1 MPSHPAAHP
10 IATSALYERD
20 APLRRLAV
28 RVQALADDPAAGGG
42 CIGLSGE
49 AGVGKTSLLLALRR
63 ASPPTVQ
70 WLWGLCEPLLSPP
83 PLAALLDML
92 DQLPPSLASLVR
104 QGGRMADVLAGMV
117 ALLSDAHRPR
127 VLVIEDA
134 HWADG
139 ATLDLLRYLGR
150 RIERCHALLVISWRD
165 EDLAADHGLRA
176 VLAGLPGRA
185 TGREVLHPLSPAA
198 VADWARCAGRSA
210 AGLHQTSGGNPFF
223 VQELLAH
230 VGAAHELPATVRD
243 AVLARTRGLSPAARD
258 LAALVSVL
266 PGSCEPALLS
276 AVAPDCAAPLAEC
289 VAARL
294 LCHDADGVHF
304 QHELAQRALASA
316 VPAEQARR
324 WHAAAFQALDAT
336 QASAARRLHHAE
348 RAGLQAEVLQLAP
361 IAAREAAQASAHREA
376 AALYAL
382 AIGHAAVLPPAAQAA
397 LHEAHADECLLINQ
411 PEVALQALQTAL
423 HLHQATADRPAQGRV
438 LCNQA
443 QVLWLMQRCDQAQAC
458 AHQALPL
465 LRQQD
470 DAASL
475 ARAHATLAQVH
486 LHEADHRP
494 ALAWGRH
501 ALAMAEA
508 SGEPALLVDALNA
521 LACAELRLQD
531 DAAAWDRLLRS
542 LSLATHHGLAAQAA
556 RAWANLATLGMVHRR
571 LDQVLPWCADGIA
584 WCEAHELD
592 LFEVRLRIRRAHAWL
607 MGGHWDW
614 ADDEAAR
621 VLALPGLNAIEA
633 EQALHLR
640 QLVVLRRQHDAPALQ
655 SAWADLIDGRCQLA
669 VDPWHA
675 PLALARV
682 EAAWLLGRHDAA
694 RQLAQQALAGAVGPW
709 ERGQLACWLQRC
721 GPAAPSS
728 ATTAETT
735 AATMPAVTA
744 AAVDAPPLAPPCAA
758 ELAGDPLRA
767 AALWAALGCPWEQA
781 LAAMAAGEPGLRLAL
796 PLLEGLG
803 AAALAQQVRRAL
815 RRAGARGVPR
825 GPYRAARSDPLGL
838 TARER
843 EVWRWLSQGL
853 SNRAIAERLHRS
865 ERTIEHHVSALLAK
879 LGSSDRHAAQRRWQ
893 LQIQTQTQPQPQ
905 PAA

>member
-1 MPSHPAAHP
+1 MPSSPAAT
-10 IATSALYERD
+10 AELFERD
-20 APLRRLAV
+20 APLRRLAA

-49 AGVGKTSLLLALRR
+49 AGVGKTSLLLALRHC
-63 ASPPTVQ
+63 SPSSVQ

-92 DQLPPSLASLVR
+92 AQLPPSLAALVR

-117 ALLSDAHRPR
+117 GLLAERHQPR

-139 ATLDLLRYLGR
+139 ATLDLLRYLAR
-150 RIERCHALLVISWRD
+150 RIEPCRALLVITWRD
-165 EDLAADHGLRA
+165 EDLAGDHGLRA

-185 TGREVLHPLSPAA
+185 TWREALHPLSAEA
-198 VADWARCAGRSA
+198 VADWARRAGRNA
-210 AGLHQTSGGNPFF
+210 QGLHQTTGGNPFF

-230 VGAAHELPATVRD
+230 PASDQALPATVRD
-243 AVLARTRGLSPAARD
+243 AVLARTRGLSPAARC
-258 LAALVSVL
+258 LAALVSVM
-266 PGSCEPALLS
+266 PGSCEPALL
-276 AVAPDCAAPLAEC
+276 AAIDPACAGPLAEC

-304 QHELAQRALASA
+304 QHELAQRALASV

-324 WHAAAFQALDAT
+324 WHAAAYRWLDPIHV
-336 QASAARRLHHAE
+336 SAARRLHHAE
-348 RAGLQAEVLQLAP
+348 RAGLHDAVLQLAP
-361 IAAREAAQASAHREA
+361 AAAREAAQASAHREA
-376 AALYAL
+376 ATLYAL
-382 AIGHAAVLPPAAQAA
+382 AIRHAGAQPPAAQAA

-411 PEVALQALQTAL
+411 PGVALQALQAAL
-423 HLHQATADRPAQGRV
+423 DLHHASGDRPAQGRV
-438 LCNQA
+438 LCSQA

-465 LRQQD
+465 LRLQG

-494 ALAWGRH
+494 ALAWGRQ

-508 SGEPALLVDALNA
+508 CGEPRVLVDALNSV
-521 LACAELRLQD
+521 ACVELRLQD
-531 DAAAWDRLLRS
+531 DPAAWELLARS
-542 LSLATHHGLAAQAA
+542 LALATRLELPALAA

-571 LDQVLPWCADGIA
+571 LDQVLRWCAEGIA

-607 MGGHWDW
+607 MLGHWDW

-621 VLALPGLNAIEA
+621 IVALPGLNAIER
-633 EQALHLR
+633 EQAQHLR
-640 QLVVLRRQHDAPALQ
+640 QLVALRRQPDAPTLQ
-655 SAWADLIDGRCQLA
+655 PAWADLIDGLSHLA

-675 PLALARV
+675 PLALTRV
-682 EAAWLLGRHDAA
+682 EAAWLLGRHDTA
-694 RQLAQQALAGAVGPW
+694 RQLAQQALATAIGPW
-709 ERGQLACWLQRC
+709 ETGQLACWLHRC
-721 GPAAPSS
+721 GAPLAPSDLP
-728 ATTAETT
+728 
-735 AATMPAVTA
+735 M
-744 AAVDAPPLAPPCAA
+744 APPCAA
-758 ELAGDPLRA
+758 ELAGEPLHA

-781 LAAMAAGEPGLRLAL
+781 LAAMAGGEPGLRQAL
-796 PLLEGLG
+796 PVLEQLG
-803 AAALAQQVRRAL
+803 AQALAQQVRRSL

-825 GPYRAARSDPLGL
+825 GPYRAARCDPLGL

-843 EVWRWLSQGL
+843 EVWHWLSCGL
-853 SNRAIAERLHRS
+853 SNRAIAEQLHRS
-865 ERTIEHHVSALLAK
+865 ERTVEHHVSSLLAK
-879 LGSSDRHAAQRRWQ
+879 LGSSDRHAAQQRWQ
-893 LQIQTQTQPQPQ
+893 
-905 PAA
+905 AAHAA

>member
-1 MPSHPAAHP
+1 MPSPPAN
-10 IATSALYERD
+10 TSEPPALYERD
-20 APLRRLAV
+20 APLRRLAT
-28 RVQALADDPAAGGG
+28 RVQALAGDPAAGGG

-63 ASPPTVQ
+63 TSPPAVQ

-83 PLAALLDML
+83 PLGALLDML
-92 DQLPPSLASLVR
+92 DQLPPSLAGLVR

-117 ALLSDAHRPR
+117 TLLTDAQQPR
-127 VLVIEDA
+127 VLVVEDV

-139 ATLDLLRYLGR
+139 ATLDLLRYLAR
-150 RIERCHALLVISWRD
+150 RIERCRALLVISWRD
-165 EDLAADHGLRA
+165 EDLAPDHGLRA
-176 VLAGLPGRA
+176 VLAGLPARS
-185 TGREVLHPLSPAA
+185 TWREVLHPLSADA
-198 VADWARCAGRSA
+198 VADWARRAGRSA

-230 VGAAHELPATVRD
+230 AGAAHELPATVRD
-243 AVLARTRGLSPAARD
+243 AVLARTRGLSPGARD

-266 PGSCEPALLS
+266 PGHCEPALLS
-276 AVAPDCAAPLAEC
+276 AIAPGCDAALAEC

-294 LCHDADGVHF
+294 LCEDADGVHF
-304 QHELAQRALASA
+304 QHELAQRALASV
-316 VPAEQARR
+316 VPTDQARR
-324 WHAAAFQALDAT
+324 WHGAAFHALDPA

-348 RAGLQAEVLQLAP
+348 RAGLQQAVLQLAP
-361 IAAREAAQASAHREA
+361 AAAREAAQANAHREA

-382 AIGHAAVLPPAAQAA
+382 AIDHAATLTPAAQAA
-397 LHEAHADECLLINQ
+397 LQEAHAEECLLINQ
-411 PEVALQALQTAL
+411 PEAALQALQAALRLHETA
-423 HLHQATADRPAQGRV
+423 ADRPAQGRV
-438 LCNQA
+438 LCSQA
-443 QVLWLMQRCDQAQAC
+443 QVLWLMQRCEEAQAC

-465 LRQQD
+465 LRRQD

-501 ALAMAEA
+501 ALALAEA
-508 SGEPALLVDALNA
+508 CGEPALLVDALNA

-531 DAAAWDRLLRS
+531 DPSAWGRLLRS
-542 LSLATHHGLAAQAA
+542 LALATRHGLAARAA

-571 LDQVLPWCADGIA
+571 VDQVLLWCADGIA

-621 VLALPGLNAIEA
+621 VAALPGLNAIES

-640 QLVVLRRQHDAPALQ
+640 QLVALRRQHDAPALQ
-655 SAWADLIDGRCQLA
+655 PRWADLIDGRCQLA
-669 VDPWHA
+669 VNPWHA
-675 PLALARV
+675 PLALSRV
-682 EAAWLLGRHDAA
+682 EAAWLLGRHDTV
-694 RQLAQQALAGAVGPW
+694 RQVALQALDSAVGPW
-709 ERGQLACWLQRC
+709 ERGQLACWLHRC
-721 GPAAPSS
+721 G
-728 ATTAETT
+728 
-735 AATMPAVTA
+735 A
-744 AAVDAPPLAPPCAA
+744 AAQFPDAMLQPPLAPPCAA

-767 AALWAALGCPWEQA
+767 ARLWAELGCPWEKA
-781 LAAMAAGEPGLRLAL
+781 LAAMADGEPGLRLAL
-796 PLLEGLG
+796 PVLEQLG
-803 AAALAQQVRRAL
+803 AAALAQQVRRTL

-893 LQIQTQTQPQPQ
+893 AETS
-905 PAA
+905 AAA